1 MNAKSDLSLFDQ
13 RRSVLLSRLPDRLEK
28 GAHWL
33 LEPSRWWIRVPS
45 GLLFCVGGVLSFLPV
60 LGLWMLP
67 LGLLLLA
74 EDVSFC
80 RRISAKIMGWFAR
93 RKPALFGEQVV

>member
-1 MNAKSDLSLFDQ
+1 M
-13 RRSVLLSRLPDRLEK
+13 
-28 GAHWL
+28 
-33 LEPSRWWIRVPS
+33 PS